1 VGEQERATVCGLL
14 GLVRPHG
21 IALYAGRVSVSLYY
35 RARRTAP
42 PSEAEA
48 AAVERI
54 EAAHQESFPYEDEES
69 LYLYE
74 DLYEDLYEGGGSEPG
89 EILAGSTKLP
99 LEEDR
104 MMPVI
109 AHVLD
114 SLTELRRALPGADW
128 RVHIDDL
135 DIPWDEDD
143 GYVLPGG
150 GL

>member
-1 VGEQERATVCGLL
+1 M
-14 GLVRPHG
+14 
-21 IALYAGRVSVSLYY
+21 SVSLYY

-42 PSEAEA
+42 PSETEA

-54 EAAHQESFPYEDEES
+54 AAAHQESFPYEDEES
-69 LYLYE
+69 LY
-74 DLYEDLYEGGGSEPG
+74 LYEDLYEGGGSEPG

-109 AHVLD
+109 VHVLD

-128 RVHIDDL
+128 RVHMDDL

-143 GYVLPGG
+143 GYALPGG
-150 GL
+150 DL

>member
-1 VGEQERATVCGLL
+1 M
-14 GLVRPHG
+14 
-21 IALYAGRVSVSLYY
+21 SVSLYY

-54 EAAHQESFPYEDEES
+54 AAAHQESFPYEDEES
-69 LYLYE
+69 LY
-74 DLYEDLYEGGGSEPG
+74 LYEDLYEGGGSEPG

-109 AHVLD
+109 VHVLD

-128 RVHIDDL
+128 RVYMDDL
-135 DIPWDEDD
+135 DIPWDEDG
-143 GYVLPGG
+143 GYAMPGG
-150 GL
+150 GLQPAGARVPRGQPAASAATDRAQR